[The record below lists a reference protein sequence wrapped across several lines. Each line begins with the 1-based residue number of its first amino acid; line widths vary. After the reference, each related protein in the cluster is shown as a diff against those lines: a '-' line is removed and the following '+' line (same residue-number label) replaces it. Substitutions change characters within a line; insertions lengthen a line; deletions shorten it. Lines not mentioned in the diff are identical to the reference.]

1 MKERERVERSRKN
14 ATIGG
19 MGNGRVV
26 SSRCGGAAA
35 ISAKQKLSPKPIFE
49 QEEIQARTE
58 LDILVNCCVCELIA
72 SIHLCLAQAITEPVT
87 VPSKLFLDHR
97 GRRREQRC
105 KCNVPSLLGNIMIML
120 IMGLRR
126 HRRDV
131 IPLFLSS
138 FLPLYSVAAGSLE
151 RFCKKPRAD

>member
-1 MKERERVERSRKN
+1 MSDR
-14 ATIGG
+14 
-19 MGNGRVV
+19 GRMRQSEEWETDESCRLAV
-26 SSRCGGAAA
+26 AAA

-87 VPSKLFLDHR
+87 VPSKLILDHR
-97 GRRREQRC
+97 GRRREQR
-105 KCNVPSLLGNIMIML
+105 CNVPSLLGNIMIML

-131 IPLFLSS
+131 IPSFLSS